1 MTNDSAPV
9 ADSRTLPRL
18 LTTAEVADL
27 LSVTPSRLCRW
38 RQQGMG
44 PRVAWLS
51 PNIPHYQL
59 SDVTAWI
66 ERAAS

>member
-1 MTNDSAPV
+1 MPKDFAPAGASASV
-9 ADSRTLPRL
+9 PRL

-27 LSVTPSRLCRW
+27 LHVNASTLCRW

-51 PNIPHYQL
+51 PAIPRYQL
-59 SDVTAWI
+59 ADVAAWI

>member
-1 MTNDSAPV
+1 MPDVTAPSV
-9 ADSRTLPRL
+9 GSTTVPRL

-27 LSVTPSRLCRW
+27 LNVNASTLCRW
-38 RQQGMG
+38 RQQGVG

-51 PNIPHYQL
+51 PTIPRYQL

-66 ERAAS
+66 ERAAL

>member
-1 MTNDSAPV
+1 MADVTAPALNSV
-9 ADSRTLPRL
+9 TLHRL

-27 LSVTPSRLCRW
+27 LSVTPSTLCRW

-51 PNIPHYQL
+51 QSIPRYQL

-66 ERAAS
+66 ERATS

>member
-1 MTNDSAPV
+1 MADVTAPT
-9 ADSRTLPRL
+9 AGSTTLPRL

-27 LSVTPSRLCRW
+27 LSVTPSTLCRW

-51 PNIPHYQL
+51 PSIPRYQL

>member
-1 MTNDSAPV
+1 MANDSAPTV
-9 ADSRTLPRL
+9 DSTTPPRL
-18 LTTAEVADL
+18 LTTAEVAEL
-27 LSVTPSRLCRW
+27 LSVTPSTLCRW

-44 PRVAWLS
+44 PRFAWLS
-51 PNIPHYQL
+51 PNIPRYQL

>member
-1 MTNDSAPV
+1 MPNVIAMAGDSTPV
-9 ADSRTLPRL
+9 PRL

-27 LSVTPSRLCRW
+27 LHVNASTLCRW

-51 PNIPHYQL
+51 PSIPRYQL
-59 SDVTAWI
+59 ADVTAWI
-66 ERAAS
+66 ERTAS